1 VLTESIVCP
10 LCQSKDHSLFH
21 KDQHREYFQCSVCSF
36 VFVPSQYH
44 LSESEEKLRYDTH
57 NNDPQDSRYRQFL
70 SQLTLPLEGLVPG
83 QSVGLDFGSGPGPT
97 LSLMLEEKGYQVALY
112 DKYYAKDESVFDKE
126 FDFITLTEVI
136 EHLSDPIFELKRL
149 TSMLK
154 PGGCIAIMTQTMT
167 KEIDFSKWYYKNDP
181 SHIGFYNQ
189 ESLIF
194 LANYLGLGVNFH
206 SDRVIFF
213 INN

>member
-1 VLTESIVCP
+1 VVTESIACP
-10 LCQSKDHSLFH
+10 LCQSKNHSLFL
-21 KDQHREYFQCSVCSF
+21 KDQNREYFLCSVCSF

-70 SQLTLPLEGLVPG
+70 SQLTLPLQELISD

-97 LSLMLEEKGYQVALY
+97 LSLMLEEEGYQVDLY
-112 DKYYAKDESVFDKE
+112 DKYYAKDESVFVKE

-136 EHLSDPIFELKRL
+136 EHLSDPIFELERL
-149 TSMLK
+149 TSILK

-194 LANYLGLGVNFH
+194 LANYLGLESTFH

>member
-1 VLTESIVCP
+1 MVTDSTNCP
-10 LCQSKDHSLFH
+10 LCQSKNHSLFY
-21 KDQHREYFQCSVCSF
+21 KDQHRKYFRCSTCSY
-36 VFVPSQYH
+36 VFVPSQFH
-44 LSESEEKLRYDTH
+44 LSDSEEELRYDTH
-57 NNDPQDSRYRQFL
+57 NNDPKDSRYRQFL
-70 SQLTLPLEGLVPG
+70 SQLTLPLQELIPDG
-83 QSVGLDFGSGPGPT
+83 SVGLDFGSGPGPT
-97 LSLMLEEKGYQVALY
+97 LSLMLKEEGYQVDLY

-126 FDFITLTEVI
+126 FDFVTLTEVI
-136 EHLSDPIFELKRL
+136 EHLSDPIFELERL

>member
-1 VLTESIVCP
+1 MVTDSTNCP
-10 LCQSKDHSLFH
+10 LCQSKKLSLFH
-21 KDQHREYFQCSVCSF
+21 KDQHREYFQCSICSY
-36 VFVPSQYH
+36 VFVPSKYH

-57 NNDPQDSRYRQFL
+57 NNDSQDSRYREFL
-70 SQLTLPLEGLVPG
+70 SQLTLPLQEIISDG
-83 QSVGLDFGSGPGPT
+83 SVGLDFGSGPGPT
-97 LSLMLEEKGYQVALY
+97 LSLMLEEEGYQVDLY

>member
-1 VLTESIVCP
+1 VVTESIVCP
-10 LCQSKDHSLFH
+10 LCQSKKHSLFH
-21 KDQHREYFQCSVCSF
+21 KDQNREYFRCSACSY
-36 VFVPSQYH
+36 VFVPTQYH

-57 NNDPQDSRYRQFL
+57 NNDSQDPRYREFL
-70 SQLTLPLEGLVPG
+70 SQLTLPLEDLIPD

-97 LSLMLEEKGYQVALY
+97 LSLMLEEKGHQVDLY

-136 EHLSDPIFELKRL
+136 EHLSDPIFELERL
-149 TSMLK
+149 TSVLK

-189 ESLIF
+189 KSLIF
-194 LANYLGLGVNFH
+194 LANHLRLKVNFH